1 MATPRYEER
10 HRHTLVEIE
19 GEAGWYAADPTFG
32 YVYVKDAS
40 GARLSV
46 QALLQSLEHDPAGK
60 GLTFGLVY
68 RDNLLHG
75 RQTAHRL

>member
-68 RDNLLHG
+68 RDSIRDVPAG
-75 RQTAHRL
+75 RW